1 MSKSKYAAI
10 SEKEMQF
17 IGDLDKMLYEV
28 LSRASNE
35 ELSRILHG
43 GGYATYQTWGKVL
56 QVMLKRVCTER
67 NYDPW
72 TCKPTQKNA

>member
-1 MSKSKYAAI
+1 MTRSKYAKI
-10 SEKEMQF
+10 SEREMEF
-17 IGDLDKMLYEV
+17 IGDLDKTLYDV

-35 ELSRILHG
+35 ELSKILHG
-43 GGYATYQTWGKVL
+43 GGYAIYATWGKVL

-72 TCKPTQKNA
+72 DRKPLK

>member
-1 MSKSKYAAI
+1 MTRSKYAKI
-10 SEKEMQF
+10 SEREMEF
-17 IGDLDKMLYEV
+17 IGDLDKTLYDV

-35 ELSRILHG
+35 ELSKILHG
-43 GGYATYQTWGKVL
+43 GGYAIYATWGKVL

-72 TCKPTQKNA
+72 SRKPLK